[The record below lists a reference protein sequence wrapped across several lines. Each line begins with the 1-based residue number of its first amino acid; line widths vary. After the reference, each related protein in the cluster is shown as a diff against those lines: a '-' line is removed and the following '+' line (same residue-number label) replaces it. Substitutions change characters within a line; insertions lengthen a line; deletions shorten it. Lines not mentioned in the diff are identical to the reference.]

1 MSTQPIVA
9 YRHQNLIS
17 TALKYLLAVTLAL
30 IIVIPLVTAVLGG
43 FKSNADLQNNSFG
56 LPQTIVWSN
65 YTDVLASP
73 SFWQQLLNSTF
84 VMVATAAGVV
94 VLAAMPAF
102 VLSRVDFRGRE
113 LVFNFFTLGLLFPI
127 TVAILP
133 LYITLRSINLVDS
146 LWGVITPQIAFGL
159 PGSILIL
166 RNFFS
171 NVPKELEEAGAL
183 DGVSTFGFFWRIML
197 PLVRPAL
204 AAVIVLTMVN
214 SWNAFFLPLL
224 VLNDTSLW
232 TLPLGIMQ
240 FQGQFGSD
248 WSKILA
254 FVSLALIPTVV
265 FYLMAEKQIVA
276 GLTAGAVKG

>member
-1 MSTQPIVA
+1 MSAHPATFRSRNPASV
-9 YRHQNLIS
+9 
-17 TALKYLLAVTLAL
+17 ALKYLFAIALSL
-30 IIVIPLVTAVLGG
+30 IILVPLVTAVLGG

-56 LPQTIVWSN
+56 LPRTLVWSN
-65 YTDVLASP
+65 YADVLTSLT
-73 SFWQQLLNSTF
+73 FWQELLNSTT

-102 VLSRVDFRGRE
+102 VFARIQFRGRG
-113 LVFNFFTLGLLFPI
+113 LLFNFFTLGLLFPLTI
-127 TVAILP
+127 AILP
-133 LYITLRSINLVDS
+133 LYVTLRSLSLVDT
-146 LWGVITPQIAFGL
+146 LWGLIVPQVAFGL

-166 RNFFS
+166 RNFFA
-171 NVPKELEEAGAL
+171 NVPKELEEAAAL
-183 DGVSTFGFFWRIML
+183 DGITTIGFFWRIML

-204 AAVIVLTMVN
+204 AAVVVLAMVG

-224 VLNDTSLW
+224 VLNNTSLW

-240 FQGQFGSD
+240 FQGQYGSD

-254 FVSLALIPTVV
+254 FVSLALVPTIA
-265 FYLMAEKQIVA
+265 FYLIAEKQIVT

>member
-1 MSTQPIVA
+1 MSAHPARFRSRNPASV
-9 YRHQNLIS
+9 
-17 TALKYLLAVTLAL
+17 ALKYLFAIALSL
-30 IIVIPLVTAVLGG
+30 IILVPLVTAVLGG

-56 LPQTIVWSN
+56 LPRTLVWSN
-65 YTDVLASP
+65 YADVLTSLT
-73 SFWQQLLNSTF
+73 FWQELLNSTT

-102 VLSRVDFRGRE
+102 VFARIQFRGRG
-113 LVFNFFTLGLLFPI
+113 LLFNFFTLGLLFPLTI
-127 TVAILP
+127 AILP
-133 LYITLRSINLVDS
+133 LYVTLRSLSLVDT
-146 LWGVITPQIAFGL
+146 LWGLIVPQVAFGL

-166 RNFFS
+166 RNFFA
-171 NVPKELEEAGAL
+171 NVPKELEEAAAL
-183 DGVSTFGFFWRIML
+183 DGITTIGFFWRIML

-204 AAVIVLTMVN
+204 AAVVVLAMVG

-224 VLNDTSLW
+224 VLNNTSLW

-240 FQGQFGSD
+240 FQGQYGSD

-254 FVSLALIPTVV
+254 FVSLALVPTIA
-265 FYLMAEKQIVA
+265 FYLIAEKQIVT

>member
-1 MSTQPIVA
+1 MSAHPARFRSRNPASV
-9 YRHQNLIS
+9 
-17 TALKYLLAVTLAL
+17 ALKYLFAIALSL
-30 IIVIPLVTAVLGG
+30 IILVPLVTAVLGG

-56 LPQTIVWSN
+56 LPRTLVWSN
-65 YTDVLASP
+65 YADVLTSLT
-73 SFWQQLLNSTF
+73 FWQELLNSTT

-102 VLSRVDFRGRE
+102 VFARIQFRGRG
-113 LVFNFFTLGLLFPI
+113 LLFNFFTLGLLFPLTI
-127 TVAILP
+127 AILP
-133 LYITLRSINLVDS
+133 LYVTLRSLSLVDT
-146 LWGVITPQIAFGL
+146 LWGLIVPQVAFGL

-166 RNFFS
+166 RNFFA
-171 NVPKELEEAGAL
+171 NVPKELEEAAAL
-183 DGVSTFGFFWRIML
+183 DGITTFGFFWRIML

-204 AAVIVLTMVN
+204 AAVVVLAMVG

-224 VLNDTSLW
+224 VLNNTSLW

-240 FQGQFGSD
+240 FQGQYGSD

-254 FVSLALIPTVV
+254 FVSLALVPTIA
-265 FYLMAEKQIVA
+265 FYLIAEKQIVT